1 MISSPSVRMLRA
13 CLHFCFE
20 FVDTLHFGD
29 SVHEVVMK
37 FLSPPLRVVE
47 LLNAR
52 CAETSVW
59 DNAEVLLLVI
69 IVGQGYLALIIKKNL
84 SLYNNFYFR

>member
-1 MISSPSVRMLRA
+1 MCYFIRPRVKDDFQSVLRMLRV

-47 LLNAR
+47 FLNAR
-52 CAETSVW
+52 
-59 DNAEVLLLVI
+59 
-69 IVGQGYLALIIKKNL
+69 
-84 SLYNNFYFR
+84 